1 MVEVAAALMLLCF
14 VLCVTGNS
22 GAGEMKGLPWSSTE
36 RKLKSVSVALV
47 SVCRSYQ
54 NVRWSTSLHC
64 CYNVGREN
72 GTLVLWSSWAQ
83 RFVSRAFFFLILEVE
98 GKCIK
103 QARLHNSVICLITTR
118 SSNWVM
124 RRVVRSNCNACLYL
138 VYKFTMPTVIT
149 CSIRRESAWPGRKK
163 KSWKTKG
170 SLPFKC
176 TALPVW

>member
-1 MVEVAAALMLLCF
+1 M
-14 VLCVTGNS
+14 
-22 GAGEMKGLPWSSTE
+22 ST
-36 RKLKSVSVALV
+36 A
-47 SVCRSYQ
+47 
-54 NVRWSTSLHC
+54 VRFE
-64 CYNVGREN
+64 G
-72 GTLVLWSSWAQ
+72 
-83 RFVSRAFFFLILEVE
+83 FFFLILEVE

-170 SLPFKC
+170 SLPFVCYPNTQQNFWGHISIYLEAIQTTFIRSHNAHQQPQTEIPNSRVLIYEFLCHLQKC
-176 TALPVW
+176 GVMFFTTIYMYNVYIYNSKMWRI